1 MDKKVYDASFS
12 DIVNNLGKRVSR
24 NDDLALIEFDDYDYQ
39 KIKEW
44 LTKNQILGNIEY
56 LRNKNQ
62 SQFCCL
68 LEGSISLEVNRQR
81 YDLQAGENA
90 VRVAG
95 SRLFQRLGQLLLQFS
110 VGHRASSPSR

>member
-1 MDKKVYDASFS
+1 MDKKVYDVSFS

-81 YDLQAGENA
+81 YDYRRERSVACSKGTISVCSMLREI
-90 VRVAG
+90 RVG
-95 SRLFQRLGQLLLQFS
+95 L
-110 VGHRASSPSR
+110 SS

>member
-44 LTKNQILGNIEY
+44 LKILEQKLKKTGNPYPVRSILKN
-56 LRNKNQ
+56 
-62 SQFCCL
+62 
-68 LEGSISLEVNRQR
+68 
-81 YDLQAGENA
+81 
-90 VRVAG
+90 
-95 SRLFQRLGQLLLQFS
+95 
-110 VGHRASSPSR
+110 

>member
-44 LTKNQILGNIEY
+44 FLTSSL
-56 LRNKNQ
+56 
-62 SQFCCL
+62 FCA
-68 LEGSISLEVNRQR
+68 II
-81 YDLQAGENA
+81 
-90 VRVAG
+90 
-95 SRLFQRLGQLLLQFS
+95 
-110 VGHRASSPSR
+110 

>member
-44 LTKNQILGNIEY
+44 LTKNQPKPILLFARRVYKFG
-56 LRNKNQ
+56 
-62 SQFCCL
+62 SQ
-68 LEGSISLEVNRQR
+68 
-81 YDLQAGENA
+81 
-90 VRVAG
+90 
-95 SRLFQRLGQLLLQFS
+95 
-110 VGHRASSPSR
+110 